1 MCKTSKLWLV
11 ASLSAAVMLL
21 CSAAIAAPTLTAEVR
36 MLESIDK
43 EGRAAPPKTSFSPA
57 KLFCWSKIKGG
68 QGKFKVTH
76 VWIKDGKTKRKQPV
90 SVRGKS
96 WSTFSFFKVTPG
108 AWKVEI
114 RDDKAQVIAST
125 SFTVTAK

>member
-1 MCKTSKLWLV
+1 MSVTAKLCSVIFALSLLAIAGV
-11 ASLSAAVMLL
+11 AS
-21 CSAAIAAPTLTAEVR
+21 AAPTLTAEVR

-43 EGRAAPPKTSFSPA
+43 EGRAAAPKTTFSPA

-68 QGKFKVTH
+68 KGKFKVTH
-76 VWIKDGKTKRKQPV
+76 VWLKDGKIKRKQPV

-108 AWKVEI
+108 AWKVEV
-114 RDDKAQVIAST
+114 RDEQAQVIAST
-125 SFTVTAK
+125 SFTVAK